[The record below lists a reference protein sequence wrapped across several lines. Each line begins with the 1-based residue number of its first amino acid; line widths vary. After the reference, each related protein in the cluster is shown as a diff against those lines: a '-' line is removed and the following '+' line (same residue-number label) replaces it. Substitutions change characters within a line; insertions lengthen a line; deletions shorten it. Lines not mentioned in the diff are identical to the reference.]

1 MLLPTAALSLHP
13 QCNPHNRLISAAN
26 VEQIFQTT
34 KFWLL
39 AISYWLTFGDPTLLR
54 LGNSN
59 MFDCSRLNRGVG
71 LPLAT
76 RPCSASAISVAA

>member
-26 VEQIFQTT
+26 VEQIFQIT
-34 KFWLL
+34 KFL
-39 AISYWLTFGDPTLLR
+39 AIGS
-54 LGNSN
+54 
-59 MFDCSRLNRGVG
+59 
-71 LPLAT
+71 PLVT

>member
-34 KFWLL
+34 KF
-39 AISYWLTFGDPTLLR
+39 
-54 LGNSN
+54 
-59 MFDCSRLNRGVG
+59 
-71 LPLAT
+71 LPLACLWQPDPAPP
-76 RPCSASAISVAA
+76 RQFKHV